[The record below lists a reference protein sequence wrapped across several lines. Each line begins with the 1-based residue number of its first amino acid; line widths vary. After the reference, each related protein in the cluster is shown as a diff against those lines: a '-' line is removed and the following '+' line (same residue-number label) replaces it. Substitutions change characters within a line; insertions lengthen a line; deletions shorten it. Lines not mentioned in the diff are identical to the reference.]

1 MARSAHLP
9 ILPQMTG
16 PTFMF
21 AGPFMLGLWCLL
33 LATLAYF
40 VSNSSDPEGH
50 SAGGQMLGFG
60 VRVSRAETW
69 E

>member
-1 MARSAHLP
+1 
-9 ILPQMTG
+9 
-16 PTFMF
+16 MF

-60 VRVSRAETW
+60 VRVPRAETW